1 MNMEKNKV
9 NHIVLEACVE
19 TLEQALL
26 AEQNGADRIELCDDL
41 SVGGITPNVE
51 LLEKTTSVLKIPIMA
66 MIRPRG
72 GDFVYSEKELLEMEA
87 SIRFCKKLGVAGVVF
102 GCLTPD
108 GEVDEAATRRLAAVA
123 SPLLVTF
130 HKAIDE
136 TPNPVASAKLLAEMG
151 GIQRILTSGGAATAW
166 DGLVVLQK
174 MIAETAGRLT
184 ILTAGK
190 VTKEN
195 LPDLH
200 QKLGAAEYHGKRIV
214 F

>member
-72 GDFVYSEKELLEMEA
+72 GDFVYTEKELLEMEA
-87 SIRFCKKLGVAGVVF
+87 SIHFCKKLGIAGVVF

>member
-1 MNMEKNKV
+1 M
-9 NHIVLEACVE
+9 E